1 MAIAL
6 TILIVGILLGAVG
19 QIALKT
25 GINLLGEKPAPLV
38 VLKAIFTPW
47 VLAGFACYFLSSLL
61 YLLAL
66 SRLELSY
73 AYPMVAV
80 SYVVVSFLS
89 WKLLHEPVP
98 AMRIAGLAVI
108 CAGVLLVAF
117 SYRPHTPEA
126 HHVVAPPAIEGQ
138 LHSGGRS

>member
-6 TILIVGILLGAVG
+6 TILIIGILLGAVG

-38 VLKAIFTPW
+38 VLKGIFTPW
-47 VLAGFACYFLSSLL
+47 ILAGFACYFLSSLL
-61 YLLAL
+61 YLVAL

-80 SYVVVSFLS
+80 SYVVVTFLS
-89 WKLLHEPVP
+89 WKFLNEPVP
-98 AMRIAGLAVI
+98 TMRIAGLAVI
-108 CAGVLLVAF
+108 CVGVLLVAF
-117 SYRPHTPEA
+117 SYKPHGSSA
-126 HHVVAPPAIEGQ
+126 HAAVPPALERPAEAGP
-138 LHSGGRS
+138 HS